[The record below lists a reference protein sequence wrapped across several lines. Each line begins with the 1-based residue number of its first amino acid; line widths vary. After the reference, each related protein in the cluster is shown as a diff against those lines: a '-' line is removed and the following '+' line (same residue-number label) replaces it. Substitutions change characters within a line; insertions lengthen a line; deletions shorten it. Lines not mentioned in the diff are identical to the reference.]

1 MSKSDEIALRFTRR
15 AEELRAIASNMKD
28 PNTKDAMLKWA
39 DDYDRLAERAI
50 ELGTFGMPRKPAPPP
65 QKPW

>member
-50 ELGTFGMPRKPAPPP
+50 ELGTFGMPRKPSPPP